1 MSVRRET
8 IILELE
14 DNASA
19 EALRAAA
26 AFRTLNTSIGR
37 LSGSAS
43 KTRGLQSA
51 RRDVDALGKSLE
63 RSGASIDKFSGRLS
77 LLGTAAM
84 ALGPALIPIGA
95 AAIPAIATLTAG
107 MGAAAGA
114 AGVMILAFQGVGDAV
129 TAVSDYRLSPTADNL
144 AKVREEMEKL
154 GPAGADFVMAIDRAM
169 PAFRDLQM
177 TAREGMFPGLAR
189 GLDELM
195 TQLPGVRDLV
205 SDLSTTVGTLGE
217 ATADALVNDSDWQE
231 FFAHIGT
238 DGASALEN
246 FGRATGNFVA
256 GVANLLEAMTGIGG
270 GSAGM
275 LETSRAFREWADNLE
290 HTEGFKEF
298 ADYVRQSGPQVAE
311 FLSSAGSAMVGL
323 VEAAAPWGQVVLPAL
338 TALADITGAIAGSPL
353 GPPLFA
359 AAAAMLAFNKAS
371 ALMAPR
377 LERAKTAFS
386 DLGPSIKQSASQIRT
401 DVGTLTSNMLTA
413 GAVSE
418 RTAARSHAAWDR
430 LRDVGKQAA
439 GAGAGIAAFG
449 FMASGAADKMGL
461 SNTALLTMAGSMAG
475 PWGAAAGAAIGLA
488 IDFAKAND
496 DVEAAVSDAATAVS
510 SANFTEIGAQLRTAT
525 EAVDEFKKTTDS
537 MWGDSFS
544 DIGGQMAAGKNWV
557 EGLFGK
563 SDAEEL
569 QERLNATRTEFS
581 NLVDAGAKLG
591 EAFNIDVGGTMSQK
605 LQGLQDLATKAQPA
619 MSALGIT
626 WEDLAAAAGRG
637 DGSLQAMVS
646 RMGEWQSAADSVAG
660 RTDSVGDA
668 ISQLGDEA
676 ISTADSASALA
687 AALDALISPE
697 QNLIAAQDELTSSI
711 RHLGDDLDKQNK
723 TLQGNSDAAIKN
735 RAAISDRVTAI
746 QQMIQAEAEAG
757 RGPEVVAESLA
768 KQRQALIDSARAA
781 GLNKQQ
787 VEALINQMNLTPDLV
802 KTVFESAGIDET
814 EQKARNLADQ
824 FRKLPKDVKT
834 DIRANGIPESEAGI
848 SRLAKK
854 YNLTPKQVRTI
865 ASLQDNASGP
875 IGVVVRRILGI
886 PDKTA
891 KITVDTG
898 SAISNVR
905 AVQAVI
911 NSLQGKTVTVTTLQ
925 KTVYGAGKMAAI
937 AQGRAD
943 GGEVLGQRHPY
954 GDKVLVALAPGEEV
968 ITNRRGEA
976 DRFRR
981 DRELGLIPAY
991 AQGGTIG
998 DYPGY
1003 ARGGKVRGVAVK
1015 AGGERDKDI
1024 AKMWDRA
1031 AKTTARALEN
1041 HGKQL
1046 DRATDRLDYWN
1057 DKRKDLKSQVVGSLT
1072 RNWMGDGSTNIWG
1085 AGAAE
1090 GTAAYAQQQWAQQI
1104 KDSKA
1109 LSGNIANLR
1118 KNGAGDAFIAEI
1130 LRSEDPLAA
1139 ARMFNKQ
1146 SVGGMRH
1153 SQKLFLEAS
1162 RRAQGAGT
1170 FGSNVVFGDEI
1181 AKTTREVRGVRKDIK
1196 SLTKLQQLQHKQAQD
1211 SRKRNGAGKATS
1223 AGSRARTRSKK
1234 G

>member
-1 MSVRRET
+1 
-8 IILELE
+8 
-14 DNASA
+14 
-19 EALRAAA
+19 
-26 AFRTLNTSIGR
+26 
-37 LSGSAS
+37 
-43 KTRGLQSA
+43 
-51 RRDVDALGKSLE
+51 
-63 RSGASIDKFSGRLS
+63 
-77 LLGTAAM
+77 
-84 ALGPALIPIGA
+84 
-95 AAIPAIATLTAG
+95 
-107 MGAAAGA
+107 
-114 AGVMILAFQGVGDAV
+114 
-129 TAVSDYRLSPTADNL
+129 
-144 AKVREEMEKL
+144 
-154 GPAGADFVMAIDRAM
+154 
-169 PAFRDLQM
+169 
-177 TAREGMFPGLAR
+177 
-189 GLDELM
+189 
-195 TQLPGVRDLV
+195 
-205 SDLSTTVGTLGE
+205 
-217 ATADALVNDSDWQE
+217 
-231 FFAHIGT
+231 
-238 DGASALEN
+238 
-246 FGRATGNFVA
+246 
-256 GVANLLEAMTGIGG
+256 
-270 GSAGM
+270 
-275 LETSRAFREWADNLE
+275 
-290 HTEGFKEF
+290 
-298 ADYVRQSGPQVAE
+298 
-311 FLSSAGSAMVGL
+311 
-323 VEAAAPWGQVVLPAL
+323 
-338 TALADITGAIAGSPL
+338 
-353 GPPLFA
+353 
-359 AAAAMLAFNKAS
+359 
-371 ALMAPR
+371 
-377 LERAKTAFS
+377 
-386 DLGPSIKQSASQIRT
+386 
-401 DVGTLTSNMLTA
+401 MLTA

-544 DIGGQMAAGKNWV
+544 DVGGQMAAGKNWV

-757 RGPEVVAESLA
+757 RGPEVVAQSLA
-768 KQRQALIDSARAA
+768 KQRQALIDSAQAA

-824 FRKLPKDVKT
+824 FRTLPKSVKT

-848 SRLAKK
+848 SRLQKK
-854 YNLTPKQVRTI
+854 YNLTPAQVRTI
-865 ASLQDNASGP
+865 ASLKDNASGP

-925 KTVYGAGKMAAI
+925 RTVYAAGKMDSIAK
-937 AQGRAD
+937 AQGKAD
-943 GGEVLGQRHPY
+943 GGEIMGDRYPY
-954 GDKVLVALAPGEEV
+954 GDKILMWGAPGEEV
-968 ITNRRGEA
+968 ISNRYGQA
-976 DRFRR
+976 DRFRA
-981 DRELGLIPAY
+981 DRAAGRIPAY
-991 AQGGTIG
+991 AQGGTVGMI
-998 DYPGY
+998 PGY
-1003 ARGGKVRGVAVK
+1003 ATGGTVRGVGTKSLEKALNRLERAV
-1015 AGGERDKDI
+1015 
-1024 AKMWDRA
+1024 DRQ
-1031 AKTTARALEN
+1031 R
-1041 HGKQL
+1041 
-1046 DRATDRLDYWN
+1046 DRLDYWN
-1057 DKRKDLKSQVVGSLT
+1057 NKRSELRSAVSGSLQ
-1072 RNWMGDGSTNIWG
+1072 RDWFSSDASVWS
-1085 AGAAE
+1085 AGAAG
-1090 GTAAYAQQQWAQQI
+1090 GTAAFAQQQWKQQA
-1104 KDSKA
+1104 KDARA

-1153 SQKLFLEAS
+1153 SQKLFLSAARATQSAS
-1162 RRAQGAGT
+1162 SYTSG
-1170 FGSNVVFGDEI
+1170 VVFGDEI
-1181 AKTTREVRGVRKDIK
+1181 AKVTAQQRATNKELKGIK
-1196 SLTKLQQLQHKQAQD
+1196 KAINRNHKQAESTRTKQ
-1211 SRKRNGAGKATS
+1211 GAGKATAS
-1223 AGSRARTRSKK
+1223 GSRARTRSKR